1 MTGMKAGKGNS
12 PKVLVLGVGNLLLG
26 DDGVGVHLIKS
37 LEGTQFP
44 ENVRLLDAGTVSHR
58 LITLFHSVGYLIIID
73 AVEAG
78 DRPGSI
84 FRFSPDDVNLP
95 SKQKLSLHP
104 MVITDIK
111 LKIGEMSGVMPSAL
125 EFLFHIASKG
135 TIAEGAVLHIEH
147 IPLTARCS
155 DCSETF
161 RVKDYCFKCASC
173 RGGNF
178 RIIAGREL
186 LIEEV
191 EVDDIKP
198 SP

>member
-26 DDGVGVHLIKS
+26 DEGVGVHLIKS

-95 SKQKLSLHP
+95 SKQKLSLHQMGIADILQMAELSGAKP
-104 MVITDIK
+104 ETVI
-111 LKIGEMSGVMPSAL
+111 IGVQPKDASSWSL
-125 EFLFHIASKG
+125 ELTEEVKA
-135 TIAEGAVLHIEH
+135 A
-147 IPLTARCS
+147 IP
-155 DCSETF
+155 
-161 RVKDYCFKCASC
+161 RVKDLVFE
-173 RGGNF
+173 
-178 RIIAGREL
+178 EL
-186 LIEEV
+186 RK
-191 EVDDIKP
+191 IKAM
-198 SP
+198 